1 VKTLYTDT
9 DINEYFRALRGFQPR
24 QFQTETIHKIL
35 NRQDVLLRAPTGTD
49 INEYFRA
56 LRGFQLRQFQTETI
70 HKILNRQDVLL
81 RAPTGSGKT
90 ETAHAPF
97 LFCVSGM
104 DLFGGRFG
112 NSQQGKFSIARI
124 GKIVRYNQLFWQAG
138 LLFSVFAR
146 DRTQITPEPLW

>member
-1 VKTLYTDT
+1 MYALARTGFSPVKTLYTDT
-9 DINEYFRALRGFQPR
+9 NLNEYFRALTGFQPR
-24 QFQTETIHKIL
+24 QF
-35 NRQDVLLRAPTGTD
+35 P
-49 INEYFRA
+49 
-56 LRGFQLRQFQTETI
+56 TETI

-112 NSQQGKFSIARI
+112 NSLQGKFSIARI
-124 GKIVRYNQLFWQAG
+124 GQIVRYNQLFWQAG

-146 DRTQITPEPLW
+146 SNSNHSRTPVVAEFEP

>member
-1 VKTLYTDT
+1 MYAIAPTGFSPVKTLYTDT
-9 DINEYFRALRGFQPR
+9 DINEYFRALTGFQPQ

-35 NRQDVLLRAPTGTD
+35 HRQDVLLRAPTGW
-49 INEYFRA
+49 
-56 LRGFQLRQFQTETI
+56 
-70 HKILNRQDVLL
+70 
-81 RAPTGSGKT
+81 GKT

-112 NSQQGKFSIARI
+112 NSLQSKFSIARI
-124 GKIVRYNQLFWQAG
+124 GQIVRYKQLFWQAR

-146 DRTQITPEPLW
+146 SNSNHSRTPVVGEFEP

>member
-1 VKTLYTDT
+1 MYAIAPTRFSPVKTLYTDT

-35 NRQDVLLRAPTGTD
+35 NRQDVLLRAPTG
-49 INEYFRA
+49 
-56 LRGFQLRQFQTETI
+56 
-70 HKILNRQDVLL
+70 
-81 RAPTGSGKT
+81 SGKT

-104 DLFGGRFG
+104 DLFEGLFG
-112 NSQQGKFSIARI
+112 NSLPSKFSIARI

-146 DRTQITPEPLW
+146 SNSNHSRTPVAAEFEP

>member
-9 DINEYFRALRGFQPR
+9 DINEYFGALTRFQPQ

-35 NRQDVLLRAPTGTD
+35 NRQEVLLRA
-49 INEYFRA
+49 R
-56 LRGFQLRQFQTETI
+56 
-70 HKILNRQDVLL
+70 
-81 RAPTGSGKT
+81 TGSRQT

-104 DLFGGRFG
+104 DLFGGRFR
-112 NSQQGKFSIARI
+112 NSLQSKFSIARI

-146 DRTQITPEPLW
+146 DQTQITPEPLW

>member
-1 VKTLYTDT
+1 MYAIGPTRFSPVKTLYTDT

-35 NRQDVLLRAPTGTD
+35 NRQ
-49 INEYFRA
+49 E
-56 LRGFQLRQFQTETI
+56 
-70 HKILNRQDVLL
+70 VLL

-90 ETAHAPF
+90 EAAIAPF
-97 LFCVSGM
+97 LFCVSGI

-112 NSQQGKFSIARI
+112 NSLQSKFSIARI
-124 GKIVRYNQLFWQAG
+124 GQIVRYNQLFWQAG

-146 DRTQITPEPLW
+146 SNSNHSRTPVAGEFEP

>member
-1 VKTLYTDT
+1 MYALARTGFSPVKTLYTDT
-9 DINEYFRALRGFQPR
+9 NLNEYFRALRGFQPR
-24 QFQTETIHKIL
+24 QF
-35 NRQDVLLRAPTGTD
+35 P
-49 INEYFRA
+49 
-56 LRGFQLRQFQTETI
+56 TETI

-90 ETAHAPF
+90 ESADAPF

-124 GKIVRYNQLFWQAG
+124 GKIVRYKQLFWQAG

-146 DRTQITPEPLW
+146 SNSNHSRTPVVAEFES

>member
-1 VKTLYTDT
+1 MYAIARTGFSPVKTLYTDT
-9 DINEYFRALRGFQPR
+9 NLNEYFRALRGFQPR
-24 QFQTETIHKIL
+24 QF
-35 NRQDVLLRAPTGTD
+35 P
-49 INEYFRA
+49 
-56 LRGFQLRQFQTETI
+56 TETI

-90 ETAHAPF
+90 ESADAPF

-124 GKIVRYNQLFWQAG
+124 GKIVRYKQLFWQAG

-146 DRTQITPEPLW
+146 SNSNHSRTPVVAEFES